1 MRQPKSKEDYQQAS
15 MMYGSDE
22 EKLIEEITRLK
33 RENEAVILV
42 HNYQRP
48 EIYQVADF
56 IGDSLELARKASTL
70 QTAKR
75 IIFCGVD
82 FMAESAAI
90 LNSDK
95 EVYLPARDARCPMAA
110 MVDVEG
116 LRELQARFPEAAT
129 VCYVNTG
136 AEIKAISDVCC
147 TSSNAV
153 RVVESLPQ
161 EEIIFVPDRNLAL
174 NVARQ
179 LPEKRIIAWKGFCYV
194 HQRFA
199 VPEVRQAKESYSD
212 AEVIAHPECVPEV
225 VELADCVCSTSQMID
240 YARKSKARTFI
251 VLTEVGMTERL
262 TKEVPTKTFL
272 TPIKTCIQM
281 KRNSLELIRDSLL
294 LRQHRVVVPQEIS
307 RKAKTALE
315 KMLMLG

>member
-1 MRQPKSKEDYQQAS
+1 
-15 MMYGSDE
+15 MMFSSDQD
-22 EKLIEEITRLK
+22 KLIEEITRLK
-33 RENEAVILV
+33 EENEAVILV

-56 IGDSLELARKASTL
+56 IGDSLGLARKASTL
-70 QTAKR
+70 QSAKR

-90 LNSDK
+90 LNPDK

-116 LRELQARFPEAAT
+116 LKELQARFPEAAT

-161 EEIIFVPDRNLAL
+161 DEIIFVPDRNLAL
-174 NVARQ
+174 NVASQ
-179 LPEKRIIAWKGFCYV
+179 LPEKRIIPWNGFCYV
-194 HQRFA
+194 HQRFS
-199 VPEVRQAKESYSD
+199 VPEVRQAKESYPD
-212 AEVIAHPECVPEV
+212 AAVIAHPECVPEV
-225 VELADCVCSTSQMID
+225 AAMADYVCSTSQMIG
-240 YARKSKARTFI
+240 YAQKSQARVFI

-262 TKEVPTKTFL
+262 TKQVPAKTFL

-294 LRQHRVVVPQEIS
+294 LRQHRVVVPEEIS
-307 RKAKTALE
+307 QKARTALE
-315 KMLMLG
+315 KMLTVG